1 MNDNVDY
8 SAPAELFPAP
18 SHRRGPLGYYRFDA
32 LAEAVRFAH
41 EELTTSERAGAV
53 IEVDEVRYVGAEI
66 DALYN
71 AVGYPLLRRPL
82 VSH

>member
-18 SHRRGPLGYYRFDA
+18 SHRRGLLRYHRFDA

-41 EELTTSERAGAV
+41 EELTAAERAGAV
-53 IEVDEVRYVGAEI
+53 IEADEVRYIGPEI
-66 DALYN
+66 DALYD
-71 AVGYPLLRRPL
+71 AVGYPLPRRSPMA
-82 VSH
+82 H